1 MKILTR
7 LNYFGLVSA
16 ILTGGFTPAAFANN
30 LANHPDRIAILQQEV
45 TFYETKVKQQPDS
58 GLELA
63 ALANSYWKMGRATGA
78 EQWLPLAETTAKK
91 SIEILPF
98 SNNGAK
104 LTVAQVAQARHAFA
118 AAETIAQD
126 VLKAQPKNSEAVAIL
141 ATTAIA
147 TGKLNVADTYVQQLV
162 TESPNLNTLTLQ
174 ALVEE
179 AQGKN
184 STPETFRRAIAMAE
198 AGESG
203 GVALAETLL
212 GRHYYYRGDLAQA
225 AARYQA
231 ALTAAP
237 DYPLAILS
245 LAALATRQGD
255 YAAADRYYQDLL
267 AKAPEGA
274 YVYDHKIV
282 SGQARVARLQGKSN
296 LTLLNQIEEM
306 VSGDTNAFGH
316 RRELA
321 HVLLERNQKND
332 RQMALQLM
340 ETEIQNRQDSPTLA
354 VYAQALAANGK
365 LEAARAAWKQI
376 MMSGVKNPGMYWQA
390 AQVEMELGDRAQ
402 AELYRSQARKIDP
415 NFTEATFQAMGID
428 SV

>member
-1 MKILTR
+1 MKILTC
-7 LNYFGLVSA
+7 LNYCGLISVL
-16 ILTGGFTPAAFANN
+16 LTGGLVPGA
-30 LANHPDRIAILQQEV
+30 LANQERNPDRIAILQQEV
-45 TFYETKVKQQPDS
+45 QFYENKVKQQPDS

-78 EQWLPLAETTAKK
+78 EQWLPLAEATAKQ
-91 SIEILPF
+91 SIASLPF

-118 AAETIAQD
+118 EAETIAQE
-126 VLKAQPKNSEAVAIL
+126 VLKTQPRNSEAVAIL

-147 TGKLNVADTYVQQLV
+147 TGKLNTAASHVKQLV

-184 STPETFRRAIAMAE
+184 TVPETFRSAIAMAE
-198 AGESG
+198 AGEGG

-212 GRHYYYRGDLAQA
+212 GRHYYYRGDLQQA
-225 AARYQA
+225 AKRYQA
-231 ALTAAP
+231 ALAAAP
-237 DYPLAILS
+237 DYPLAVLS
-245 LAALATRQGD
+245 LAALATREGN
-255 YAAADRYYQDLL
+255 YAMADRYYQDLL

-282 SGQARVARLQGKSN
+282 SGQARVMRLQGKSN
-296 LTLLNQIEEM
+296 LALLNQIEEM

-321 HVLLERNQKND
+321 HVLLERNQNRD
-332 RQMALQLM
+332 RQMALALM
-340 ETEIQNRQDSPTLA
+340 ETEIKNRQDAPTLA
-354 VYAQALAANGK
+354 VYAQALSANGN
-365 LEAARAAWKQI
+365 LVAARITWQQI
-376 MMSGVKNPGMYWQA
+376 IMSGVQNPGMYWQA
-390 AQVEMELGDRAQ
+390 AQLETQLGNLEQ
-402 AELYRSQARKIDP
+402 AEAYRSQAWKIDP
-415 NFTEATFQAMGID
+415 GFTEATFQAMGID